1 MVGPTSS
8 SDGSPDLPAFTADP
22 AELLRVPRATYR
34 LQLGPD
40 LTFDDAARL
49 VPYLAALGISDCYIS
64 PFFEASSN
72 RSHGYDVSDHGRF
85 RAELGCETAFGRF
98 AQALRH
104 HGLGLLIDVVPNHM
118 GIAGSRNA
126 WWFDVLMHGAS
137 SPYAPFFDIDW
148 MPVKAE
154 LANKVLLPLL
164 GDQYG
169 VVLDRGEL
177 RVQLSDGRF
186 TIYYYDTVLPVAPR
200 TYVQVLGHRLDQLED
215 ALGSEHAALL
225 ELKAVY
231 HLLLTIP
238 HRTETDPERLA
249 ARHRETEIAHQ
260 KFARLL
266 ETSGDVRDFIT
277 ENVRLFNGTPGDP
290 RSFDLLDGLL
300 HDQVYRLAYWR
311 VAGEEINYRRFFDI
325 NELAAIR
332 TEDPRVFAETHRL
345 IFRLVRE
352 GIVTGLRIDHPD
364 GLYAPGEYFRRL
376 HRACYLETVR
386 GRVAAE
392 AAADSTAWR
401 DRTVLERYDAI
412 QQERGASLRPF
423 YIVAEKILAPGERLP
438 DHWAVLGT
446 TGYEFLNLL
455 NGIFI
460 DRQQAAAVERIYMR
474 LLRQRPPFP
483 EIVYQS
489 KRLIMETSMAA
500 ELSMLGHRLD
510 RISEK
515 HRSSRDFTL
524 ASLTQALR
532 EIIANFP
539 VYRTYVGD
547 SGDGPSERDR
557 EYIGRAVVTAKRR
570 TPTMDVSIY
579 DWIHDLLVLKF
590 PAWAEEADRAER
602 LDLVLRFQQTTGPVT
617 AKGYEDTALYRYHRL
632 VSLNEVGG
640 DPSRF
645 GTPVAEFH
653 AANVVRQASSPHALS
668 ATSTHDTKRS
678 EDVRARINVLSEI
691 PGEWRARVE
700 TWQNLNRKHR
710 VVVDGQA
717 VPGPNEE
724 YLLYQTLVG
733 AWPISLERL
742 QAYLLKAIHEAK
754 VETSWI
760 NPTTRYDEAVLGF
773 AEAVLDPARS
783 APFLADFT
791 RFQTRVANFGALN
804 SLAQVLV
811 KVTAPGVPDFYQGT
825 ELWDLSLVDPD
836 NRRPVDWA
844 LRRRLLDDL
853 VKEIEGTQDLAG
865 LARSLLKT
873 REDGRVKLYLTRQ
886 TLAFRRARAALF
898 ERGEYRPL
906 EAQGPLAEHVYA
918 FARVADGE
926 VALTVV
932 PLHLA
937 KRRIDDPPLG
947 PDYWGGT
954 WLPIPDDLGARFGNV
969 LTGETVEVGLTAE
982 GRGLALGRALAS
994 FPVALLETAP

>member
-1 MVGPTSS
+1 MIGTTSPP
-8 SDGSPDLPAFTADP
+8 DGTQDLPAFTADP
-22 AELLRVPRATYR
+22 TALLRVPRATYR

-40 LTFDDAARL
+40 LTFDDAAAL

-85 RAELGCETAFGRF
+85 RAELGGEPAFGRF
-98 AQALRH
+98 AEALRH
-104 HGLGLLIDVVPNHM
+104 HGLGLLVDVVPNHM
-118 GIAGSRNA
+118 GIAGNRNA
-126 WWFDVLMHGAS
+126 WWSDVLMHGAS

-148 MPVKAE
+148 LPVKAE
-154 LANKVLLPLL
+154 LANKVLLPML

-177 RVQLSDGRF
+177 RVQLADGRF
-186 TIYYYDTVLPVAPR
+186 TVHYYDTVLPVAPR
-200 TYVQVLGHRLDQLED
+200 TYVQILGHRLDQLEA
-215 ALGSEHAALL
+215 ALGSEHSALL
-225 ELKAVY
+225 ELKAV
-231 HLLLTIP
+231 HQLLLTIP
-238 HRTETDPERLA
+238 HRTETNPERLA

-260 KFARLL
+260 KFASLL
-266 ETSGDVRDFIT
+266 ETSGDVRDFIA

-300 HDQVYRLAYWR
+300 QDQVYRLAYWR

-352 GIVTGLRIDHPD
+352 GIVSGLRIDHPD

-376 HRACYLETVR
+376 QRACYLETVR
-386 GRVAAE
+386 GKVTMESAG
-392 AAADSTAWR
+392 DSTAWR
-401 DRTVLERYDAI
+401 DRVVLEHYDAA
-412 QQERGASLRPF
+412 QQERGAALRPF

-446 TGYEFLNLL
+446 TGYEFLNCL

-460 DRQQAAAVERIYMR
+460 DRQQSAAMERNYMR
-474 LLRQRPPFP
+474 LIRQRSSFP

-489 KRLIMETSMAA
+489 KRLIMETAMAA
-500 ELSMLGHRLD
+500 ELIMLGHRLD
-510 RISEK
+510 RASEK

-524 ASLTQALR
+524 ASLTRALR

-547 SGDGPSERDR
+547 RGDGPSERDR
-557 EYIGRAVVTAKRR
+557 EYIRRAVVAAKRR

-579 DWIHDLLVLKF
+579 DWIHDLLILKF

-602 LDLVLRFQQTTGPVT
+602 LDLVLRFQQMTGPVT

-632 VSLNEVGG
+632 VSLNEVGS

-645 GTPVAEFH
+645 GTTLAEFH
-653 AANVVRQASSPHALS
+653 AFNVTRQVSFPHALS
-668 ATSTHDTKRS
+668 TTSTHDTKRS

-691 PGEWRARVE
+691 PGEWHAKVRA
-700 TWQNLNRKHR
+700 WQNLNRKHR
-710 VVVDGQA
+710 VIVDGQA

-733 AWPISLERL
+733 AWPISVDRVQEFLR
-742 QAYLLKAIHEAK
+742 KAIHEAK

-760 NPTTRYDEAVLGF
+760 NPALRYDEAVLSF
-773 AEAVLDPARS
+773 AKAVLDPAES
-783 APFLADFT
+783 ARFLTDFT
-791 RFQTRVANFGALN
+791 RFQARIAAFGALN

-844 LRRRLLDDL
+844 LRRRLLDEL
-853 VKEIEGTQDLAG
+853 VKEIEGAQGPAS
-865 LARSLLKT
+865 LARSLLES
-873 REDGRVKLYLTRQ
+873 REDGRIKLYLTRQ
-886 TLAFRRARAALF
+886 ALAFRRERALLF
-898 ERGEYRPL
+898 EGGAYRPL
-906 EAQGPLAEHVYA
+906 EAQGPLAEHVCA
-918 FARVADGE
+918 FARVGDGG

-932 PLHLA
+932 PRYLA
-937 KRRIDDPPLG
+937 RRRIDDPPLG
-947 PDYWGGT
+947 PDYWGST
-954 WLPIPDDLGARFGNV
+954 WLPIAEDLGARFRDV
-969 LTGETVEVGLTAE
+969 LTGEILEVAPTTE
-982 GRGLALGRALAS
+982 GRGLALGRVLAS